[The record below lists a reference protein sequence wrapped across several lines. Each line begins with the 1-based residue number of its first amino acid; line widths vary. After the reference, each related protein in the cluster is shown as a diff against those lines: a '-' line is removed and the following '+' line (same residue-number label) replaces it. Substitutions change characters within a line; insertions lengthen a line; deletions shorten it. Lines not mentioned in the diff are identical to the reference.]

1 MLHVHTIDLK
11 TPGDR
16 PEIVRTKYFS
26 TLFKIIDTVQK
37 KELIINETVQQY
49 SLTHQMSI
57 MLFVVKILST
67 IILFY
72 CGKKRFYRKNC
83 FGYICISQKK
93 NINHSFIH
101 ILLRSLVW
109 LYDLLWNMKT
119 KKRLVSLF
127 IWQVKVS
134 MRRLLFAHD
143 WCCLCS
149 CSSVTY
155 KREEMRKQHVG

>member
-83 FGYICISQKK
+83 FGYICISQKRK
-93 NINHSFIH
+93 HQSFIYSYT
-101 ILLRSLVW
+101 LAFSCLVIWFIMKHENKKKTRQFIYLASKSVDEAVVACSW
-109 LYDLLWNMKT
+109 L
-119 KKRLVSLF
+119 VLF
-127 IWQVKVS
+127 MFMFIGH
-134 MRRLLFAHD
+134 L
-143 WCCLCS
+143 
-149 CSSVTY
+149 
-155 KREEMRKQHVG
+155 